1 MVNIYNGTNKF
12 DISIADMISQF
23 TGFEVFRADSYPESI
38 CMPCLEDAQ
47 NAFQIK
53 QTYERCHQIFCQLR
67 EELIEKP
74 HSEVSRKQDCCLAEH
89 PSEQDF
95 STDVSGDGGTT
106 EFPFKCPQ
114 CPKRCKL
121 KCNLTKHMRIHSAER
136 PFQCDHC
143 PATFKDSSVLHKHT
157 RIHTGERP
165 FKCSLCPKAFSYSGS
180 LRDHMLEHTGERPHQ
195 CPQCSSSFR
204 WQKLLKIH
212 MRIHTGERPYRCPH
226 CSKAFAARTTLQTH
240 IRTHTKKR
248 PYKCKLCLRSFS
260 ISQSLR
266 SHMKLHEELPVD
278 YTRVDSG
285 EESF

>member
-157 RIHTGERP
+157 RIHTGSARSSAPCAPRP
-165 FKCSLCPKAFSYSGS
+165 SPIPALCETTCLSIRAKG
-180 LRDHMLEHTGERPHQ
+180 HTSVRSVRRPLGG
-195 CPQCSSSFR
+195 R
-204 WQKLLKIH
+204 N
-212 MRIHTGERPYRCPH
+212 
-226 CSKAFAARTTLQTH
+226 CSKFTCA
-240 IRTHTKKR
+240 
-248 PYKCKLCLRSFS
+248 
-260 ISQSLR
+260 
-266 SHMKLHEELPVD
+266 
-278 YTRVDSG
+278 YTRGSVLIGAPTAQRHLQPEPRSKLTSERTQKSDPISVNCV
-285 EESF
+285 